1 MTWLT
6 WRQFRAQAIT
16 AVAALALFVILLA
29 VTESH
34 MSSLYDASGLTG
46 CHGGTCAGPA
56 NAFLNQLASGRG
68 VPFLPTGANA
78 YVILYFLSVVVILVA
93 PAIVGMFWGAPLIAR
108 ELETGTFR
116 LAWSQ
121 SITRTRWLT
130 VKLALLG
137 VAAMVV
143 TEAFSLLQAW
153 WAAPIGKAVGLGG
166 SASIFTEGRY
176 GSFVFPTHG
185 ITPLGYAAF
194 AFALGVTTGLLIR
207 RPIPAMAVTVAIFGV
222 VQFVMPLWIRPHL
235 VPSSRTIAT
244 IKAAG
249 ANVYGLGHV
258 VNAAGQSVS
267 TVMAGSAGAVPGQPG
282 AWILSSGFV
291 NAAGQSVS
299 TVPRACESAIQ
310 AVQGPRNPVR
320 LDNCLT
326 SHGIRVTESYQPLSH
341 YWPLQL
347 TETGLFLAL
356 ALALAGFCFWRLGRR
371 RT

>member
-16 AVAALALFVILLA
+16 AVAALALFAILLA
-29 VTESH
+29 VTKSH
-34 MSSLYDASGLTG
+34 MSSLYEASGLTG
-46 CHGGTCAGPA
+46 CHGGTCTGPA
-56 NAFLNQLASGRG
+56 NTFLNQLASGRG

-108 ELETGTFR
+108 ELETGTCR

-176 GSFVFPTHG
+176 GLFVFPTHG
-185 ITPLGYAAF
+185 ITPLGYAVF

-207 RPIPAMAVTVAIFGV
+207 RPIPAMAVTLAIFGV
-222 VQFVMPLWIRPHL
+222 VQFVIPLWIRPHL

-249 ANVYGLGHV
+249 ANVYALGRV
-258 VNAAGQSVS
+258 
-267 TVMAGSAGAVPGQPG
+267 TMAGSAGAVPGQPG
-282 AWILSSGFV
+282 AWILSSGF
-291 NAAGQSVS
+291 ADTAGRSVS

-320 LDNCLT
+320 LNNCLT

-341 YWPLQL
+341 YWPLQWA
-347 TETGLFLAL
+347 ETGLFLAL

>member
-29 VTESH
+29 FTKSH
-34 MSSLYDASGLTG
+34 MSSLYDASGLTS
-46 CHGGTCAGPA
+46 CHGGTCTGLA
-56 NAFLNQLASGRG
+56 NTFLNQLASGRG

-108 ELETGTFR
+108 ELETGTCR

-176 GSFVFPTHG
+176 GLFVFPTHG

-207 RPIPAMAVTVAIFGV
+207 RPIPAMAVTLAIFGV

-249 ANVYGLGHV
+249 ANVYVLSH
-258 VNAAGQSVS
+258 S
-267 TVMAGSAGAVPGQPG
+267 TMAGSAGAVPGQPG

-299 TVPRACESAIQ
+299 TVPRVCESAIQ

-320 LDNCLT
+320 LDDCLT

-347 TETGLFLAL
+347 TETGLSLAL